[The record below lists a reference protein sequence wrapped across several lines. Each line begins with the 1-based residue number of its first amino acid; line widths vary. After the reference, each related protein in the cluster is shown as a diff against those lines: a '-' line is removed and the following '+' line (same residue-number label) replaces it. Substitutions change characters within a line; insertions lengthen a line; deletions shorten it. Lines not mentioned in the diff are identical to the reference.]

1 MRQLQVTAPN
11 RKKSE
16 ARDVLREYSSEL
28 SSSEV
33 QKDGDGR
40 KKAVEFTATVESE
53 DIDELTEELKDI
65 DDLENGELSIR
76 VLEQESLIKKG
87 QKTKGSFSTLSQE
100 EIYSK
105 AQEAGQFNI
114 TQWSLVAASSAIAAL
129 GIASNSIIAVIGAM
143 MLAPML
149 SPFIASS
156 ISLSVGD
163 RTLMKKSLA
172 AGTASILLAFLT
184 AFVIFLPIKFSVTS
198 ALSTVLAPSL
208 LAVPLSIIVGAAA
221 ALSFTTGFRDQIAGV
236 AVAVA
241 LVPPIA
247 AAGLTF
253 GAGRYLLGF
262 KALNLA
268 VMNALAVLVSG
279 YVTLKALGLEP
290 STYYKKKDA
299 EAMWKAIP
307 IGLVAIM
314 LLGIPLSFSFYDSSV
329 NMGVEDK
336 ARDFFGDGLIEV
348 QRNKGEYTVIATG
361 NYSISRFESHFDER
375 EVDVIMLE
383 RK

>member
-1 MRQLQVTAPN
+1 MRQLQVTVPE
-11 RKKSE
+11 KFSE
-16 ARDVLREYSSEL
+16 EVKEVIKDYSSDV
-28 SSSEV
+28 SSTEV
-33 QKDGDGR
+33 EKDDS
-40 KKAVEFTATVESE
+40 KQVEFTTTVESE
-53 DIDELTEELKDI
+53 DIDELTEELKDL
-65 DDLENGELSIR
+65 DDLESGKLSIR
-76 VLEQESLIKKG
+76 VLEQESLIQKG
-87 QKTKGSFSTLSQE
+87 QKTKGSFSALSQE

-105 AQEAGQFNI
+105 AQEAGNFNM

-129 GIASNSIIAVIGAM
+129 GLASNSIIAVIGAM

-163 RTLMKKSLA
+163 KTLMKSSMFAGVASMFLA
-172 AGTASILLAFLT
+172 LVT
-184 AFVIFLPIKFSVTS
+184 AFVIAVPIEFSVTS
-198 ALSTVLAPSL
+198 ALNTVLAPGV

-279 YVTLKALGLEP
+279 FICLKAFGLEP
-290 STYYKKKDA
+290 STYYKKKSA
-299 EAMWKAIP
+299 ESMWKVIP
-307 IGLVAIM
+307 VGLVALM
-314 LLGIPLSFSFYDSSV
+314 LLGIPLTLSTYDATESIGIEQEAEEYFGEKLIDVNRNQGEFTVVAAGNFSS
-329 NMGVEDK
+329 
-336 ARDFFGDGLIEV
+336 
-348 QRNKGEYTVIATG
+348 GEFE
-361 NYSISRFESHFDER
+361 SRFDGR
-375 EVDVIMLE
+375 DVDVLILE

>member
-1 MRQLQVTAPN
+1 VRQIQVTVPE
-11 RKKSE
+11 KQKSG
-16 ARDVLREYSSEL
+16 ARDVLKKYTNELFSSDVE
-28 SSSEV
+28 
-33 QKDGDGR
+33 KDGDGR
-40 KKAVEFTATVESE
+40 KKAIEFRATVESE
-53 DIDELTEELKDI
+53 DIDDLTDELKSIEELEAGD
-65 DDLENGELSIR
+65 LSIR

-87 QKTKGSFSTLSQE
+87 QKTKGSFSALSQE

-105 AQEAGQFNI
+105 AQEAGDFNM

-163 RTLMKKSLA
+163 RTLMKDSLL
-172 AGTASILLAFLT
+172 AGTASIFLAFLT
-184 AFVIFLPIKFSVTS
+184 AFIISLPIKFTVTE
-198 ALSTVLAPSL
+198 ALRTVLAPGF
-208 LAVPLSIIVGAAA
+208 LAVPLSLIVGAAA

-241 LVPPIA
+241 LVPPVA

-253 GAGRYLLGF
+253 SAGNYLLGF

-279 YVTLKALGLEP
+279 YICLKALGLEP
-290 STYYKKKDA
+290 STYYKEKSA
-299 EAMWKAIP
+299 ESMRKAIP
-307 IGLVAIM
+307 LGLVLIM
-314 LLGIPLSFSFYDSSV
+314 LLGIPLSFSFYDTSIDA
-329 NMGVEDK
+329 GVQDE
-336 ARDFFGDGLIEV
+336 AQEFFGDQLVEV
-348 QRNKGEYTVIATG
+348 RKNQGEYTIVAAG
-361 NYSISRFESHFDER
+361 NFSKQEFNERFDE
-375 EVDVIMLE
+375 ENIDVIILE
-383 RK
+383 RR

>member
-1 MRQLQVTAPN
+1 MRQLQVTVP
-11 RKKSE
+11 KKFSE
-16 ARDVLREYSSEL
+16 EVKEVIKDYSSDV
-28 SSSEV
+28 SSTEV
-33 QKDGDGR
+33 EKDDS
-40 KKAVEFTATVESE
+40 KQVEFTTTVESE
-53 DIDELTEELKDI
+53 DIDELTEELKGL
-65 DDLENGELSIR
+65 DDLESGKLSIR
-76 VLEQESLIKKG
+76 VLEQESLIQKG
-87 QKTKGSFSTLSQE
+87 QKTKGSFSALSQE

-105 AQEAGQFNI
+105 AQEAGNFNM

-163 RTLMKKSLA
+163 KTLMKSSMF
-172 AGTASILLAFLT
+172 AGVASMLLALLT
-184 AFVIFLPIKFSVTS
+184 AFVIAVPIEFNVTP
-198 ALSTVLAPSL
+198 ALNTVLAPGV

-268 VMNALAVLVSG
+268 IMNALAVLVSG
-279 YVTLKALGLEP
+279 FICLKAFGLEP
-290 STYYKKKDA
+290 STYYKKKSA
-299 EAMWKAIP
+299 ESMWKVIP
-307 IGLVAIM
+307 VGIVALM
-314 LLGIPLSFSFYDSSV
+314 LLGIPLTLSTYDASDSI
-329 NMGVEDK
+329 GIKQE
-336 ARDFFGDGLIEV
+336 AQDFFGDKLIDV
-348 QRNKGEYTVIATG
+348 KRNQGDFTVVAAG
-361 NYSISRFESHFDER
+361 NFSSEKFESQFEGK
-375 EVDVIMLE
+375 EVDVLILE

>member
-1 MRQLQVTAPN
+1 VRQIQVTVPEN
-11 RKKSE
+11 QKSG
-16 ARDVLREYSSEL
+16 ARDVLKKYTNEL
-28 SSSEV
+28 FSSEV
-33 QKDGDGR
+33 EKDGDGR

-65 DDLENGELSIR
+65 EELENGELSIR

-87 QKTKGSFSTLSQE
+87 QKTKGSFSALSQE
-100 EIYSK
+100 ETYSK
-105 AQEAGQFNI
+105 AQEAGDFNM
-114 TQWSLVAASSAIAAL
+114 TQWSLISASAAIATL

-163 RTLMKKSLA
+163 KSLMKSSLF
-172 AGTASILLAFLT
+172 AGTVSIFLT
-184 AFVIFLPIKFSVTS
+184 FLTSLIIALPIDFSVTP
-198 ALSTVLAPSL
+198 ALETVLAPGF
-208 LAVPLSIIVGAAA
+208 LAVPLSIIVGAAS

-241 LVPPIA
+241 LVPPVA

-279 YVTLKALGLEP
+279 YVCLKALGLEP

-299 EAMWKAIP
+299 ESMRKAIP
-307 IGLVAIM
+307 IGIVLIM
-314 LLGIPLSFSFYDSSV
+314 LLGIPLSLSFYETPGSTDI
-329 NMGVEDK
+329 EK
-336 ARDFFGDGLIEV
+336 EAEEFFGDQLVEIR
-348 QRNKGEYTVIATG
+348 RNQGEFTVVAAG
-361 NYSISRFESHFDER
+361 NFSQEEFERRFDER
-375 EVDVIMLE
+375 NIDVILLE
-383 RK
+383 RR

>member
-1 MRQLQVTAPN
+1 MRQIQVTVPEN
-11 RKKSE
+11 QKSG
-16 ARDVLREYSSEL
+16 ARDVLKKYTNELFSSDVE
-28 SSSEV
+28 
-33 QKDGDGR
+33 KDGDGR
-40 KKAVEFTATVESE
+40 KRAIEFRATVESE
-53 DIDELTEELKDI
+53 DIDELTEELKSI
-65 DDLENGELSIR
+65 EELEAGDLSIR

-87 QKTKGSFSTLSQE
+87 QKTKGSFSALSQE

-105 AQEAGQFNI
+105 AQEAGDFNM

-163 RTLMKKSLA
+163 RTLMKDSLL
-172 AGTASILLAFLT
+172 AGTASIFLAFLT
-184 AFVIFLPIKFSVTS
+184 AFIISLPIKFTVTE
-198 ALSTVLAPSL
+198 ALRTVLAPGF
-208 LAVPLSIIVGAAA
+208 LAVPLSLIVGAAA

-241 LVPPIA
+241 LVPPVA

-253 GAGRYLLGF
+253 SAGNYLLGF

-279 YVTLKALGLEP
+279 YICLKALGLEP
-290 STYYKKKDA
+290 STYYKHKSAKS
-299 EAMWKAIP
+299 MRKAIP
-307 IGLVAIM
+307 LGLVLIM
-314 LLGIPLSFSFYDSSV
+314 LLGIPLSFSFYDTSIDT
-329 NMGVEDK
+329 GVQDE
-336 ARDFFGDGLIEV
+336 AQEFFGDQLVEV
-348 QRNKGEYTVIATG
+348 RRNQGEYTIVAAG
-361 NYSISRFESHFDER
+361 NFSQQDFRSRFDEKNI
-375 EVDVIMLE
+375 DVIILE
-383 RK
+383 RR

>member
-1 MRQLQVTAPN
+1 MRQLQVTVP
-11 RKKSE
+11 KKFSE
-16 ARDVLREYSSEL
+16 EAKEILEDFSTDISTKEAE
-28 SSSEV
+28 
-33 QKDGDGR
+33 KDDY
-40 KKAVEFTATVESE
+40 KAVEVTATAESD
-53 DIDELTEELKDI
+53 DIDEITAKLKDI
-65 DDLENGELSIR
+65 GDIESGKLSIR
-76 VLEQESLIKKG
+76 VLEQESLIQKG
-87 QKTKGSFSTLSQE
+87 QKTKGSFSALSQE

-105 AQEAGQFNI
+105 AQESGSFNI

-149 SPFIASS
+149 SPFIAGS

-163 RTLMKKSLA
+163 RTLMQDSMI
-172 AGTASILLAFLT
+172 AGFGSILLAFIT
-184 AFVIFLPIKFSVTS
+184 ALLISLPLEFTVTS
-198 ALSTVLAPSL
+198 ALSTVLAPGF
-208 LAVPLSIIVGAAA
+208 LAVPLSLIVGAAA

-268 VMNALAVLVSG
+268 IMNVLAVLVSG
-279 YVTLKALGLEP
+279 YACLKVFGLEP
-290 STYYKKKDA
+290 TTYYKKKSA
-299 EAMWKAIP
+299 ETMRKAIP
-307 IGLVAIM
+307 IGIILIM
-314 LLGIPLSFSFYDSSV
+314 LLGIPLSFSFYDTGGDI
-329 NMGVEDK
+329 GVQDSAE
-336 ARDFFGDGLIEV
+336 DFFGDNLVKV
-348 QRNKGEYTVIATG
+348 QRGNDEVTVMAYG
-361 NYSISRFESHFDER
+361 NFSTSSFESRFEDR
-375 EVDVIMLE
+375 NVDVVILE

>member
-1 MRQLQVTAPN
+1 MRQIQVTVPEN
-11 RKKSE
+11 QKSG
-16 ARDVLREYSSEL
+16 ARDVLRDYTNELFSSDVE
-28 SSSEV
+28 
-33 QKDGDGR
+33 KDGDGR
-40 KKAVEFTATVESE
+40 KKAVEFRATVESE
-53 DIDELTEELKDI
+53 DIDELTEELKGI
-65 DDLENGELSIR
+65 EELEAGDLSIR

-87 QKTKGSFSTLSQE
+87 QKTKGSFSALSQE

-105 AQEAGQFNI
+105 AQEAGDFNM

-163 RTLMKKSLA
+163 RTLMKNSLF
-172 AGTASILLAFLT
+172 AGTASIFLAFLT
-184 AFVIFLPIKFSVTS
+184 AFIISIPIEFTVTE
-198 ALSTVLAPSL
+198 ALNTVLAPGF

-241 LVPPIA
+241 LVPPVA

-253 GAGRYLLGF
+253 SAGSFLLGF

-268 VMNALAVLVSG
+268 LMNALAVLVSG
-279 YVTLKALGLEP
+279 YITLKAMGLKP
-290 STYYKKKDA
+290 STYYKERSVESMK
-299 EAMWKAIP
+299 KAIP
-307 IGLVAIM
+307 LGIVLIM
-314 LLGIPLSFSFYDSSV
+314 LLGIPLSFSFYDTSIDA
-329 NMGVEDK
+329 GVREE
-336 ARDFFGDGLIEV
+336 AQDFFGDQLIDLR
-348 QRNKGEYTVIATG
+348 RNQGEYTIIAAG
-361 NYSISRFESHFDER
+361 NFSQQEFRSRFNEEK
-375 EVDVIMLE
+375 VDLILLD

>member
-1 MRQLQVTAPN
+1 VRQLQVTVP
-11 RKKSE
+11 E
-16 ARDVLREYSSEL
+16 AQKGYVRDALKEYSSEL

-33 QKDGDGR
+33 EKDGDGR
-40 KKAVEFTATVESE
+40 KKAVEFTATVDSE
-53 DIDELTEELKDI
+53 DIDELTEKLKDNEE
-65 DDLENGELSIR
+65 LETGDLSIR
-76 VLEQESLIKKG
+76 VLEQESLIQKG
-87 QKTKGSFSTLSQE
+87 QKTRGSFSALSQE

-105 AQEAGQFNI
+105 AQEAGEFNM

-149 SPFIASS
+149 SPFIAGS
-156 ISLSVGD
+156 ISLAVGD
-163 RTLMKKSLA
+163 RALMKKSLF
-172 AGTASILLAFLT
+172 AGSASILLGFAT
-184 AFVIFLPIKFSVTS
+184 AYLISLPLNFSFTS
-198 ALSTVLAPSL
+198 ALSTVLSPGS

-253 GAGRYLLGF
+253 GAGRYILGF

-279 YVTLKALGLEP
+279 FACLKAMGLEP
-290 STYYKKKDA
+290 STYYKKKSA
-299 EAMWKAIP
+299 ESMMKAVP
-307 IGLVAIM
+307 IGIVLIM
-314 LLGIPLSFSFYDSSV
+314 LLGIPLSLSYYDSPMDSIQDEAQ
-329 NMGVEDK
+329 N
-336 ARDFFGDGLIEV
+336 FFGDQLIEV
-348 QRNKGEYTVIATG
+348 QRNQGEYTVIAAG
-361 NYSISRFESHFDER
+361 NFSSSGFKDRN
-375 EVDVIMLE
+375 VDVLILE

>member
-1 MRQLQVTAPN
+1 VRQLQVTVP
-11 RKKSE
+11 KKFSDE
-16 ARDVLREYSSEL
+16 AKEVLEEHSSDIN
-28 SSSEV
+28 SSEV
-33 QKDGDGR
+33 EKDDY
-40 KKAVEFTATVESE
+40 KAVELTATTESE
-53 DIDELTEELKDI
+53 DIDELAEDLKDI
-65 DDLENGELSIR
+65 DDIEPGKLSIR

-87 QKTKGSFSTLSQE
+87 QKTKGSFSALSQE

-105 AQEAGQFNI
+105 AQEAGEFNM

-149 SPFIASS
+149 SPFISSS

-163 RTLMKKSLA
+163 KSLMKKSLS
-172 AGTASILLAFLT
+172 AGSISIVLAFLT
-184 AFVIFLPIKFSVTS
+184 ALVISLPISFSNTP
-198 ALSTVLAPSL
+198 ALNTVLAPGF

-241 LVPPIA
+241 LVPPVA
-247 AAGLTF
+247 AAGLTI

-279 YVTLKALGLEP
+279 YITLKALGLEP

-299 EAMWKAIP
+299 ESMRKAIP
-307 IGLVAIM
+307 IGIVLIM
-314 LLGIPLSFSFYDSSV
+314 LLGIPLSFSFYEAPAVTD
-329 NMGVEDK
+329 VESE
-336 ARDFFGDGLIEV
+336 AEEFFGDQLVDIRRNQGDFTVVAAGNFSKEQFQ
-348 QRNKGEYTVIATG
+348 QR
-361 NYSISRFESHFDER
+361 FDER
-375 EVDVIMLE
+375 KIDVILLE